1 MPDAIKNANKN
12 GFLLPFINGVLNTK
26 TKEFIFHKSENF
38 NTFIIPLNYNKEDTI
53 KNTKFEEFLNS
64 IVNYNTVR
72 LQVLRACL
80 YLIFTNNLSYQV
92 VLYIYGPTATGKS
105 ILTQILH
112 YLLNKASYPTPVPIK
127 RLDSKFYKSALINKI
142 LLILN
147 EISFYK

>member
-1 MPDAIKNANKN
+1 MPSAIKNANKN
-12 GFLLPFINGVLNTK
+12 GFLLPFKNGVLNTK
-26 TKEFIFHKSENF
+26 TKEIFPHKPENF
-38 NTFIIPLNYNKEDTI
+38 NNFIIPLDYNNEDSI